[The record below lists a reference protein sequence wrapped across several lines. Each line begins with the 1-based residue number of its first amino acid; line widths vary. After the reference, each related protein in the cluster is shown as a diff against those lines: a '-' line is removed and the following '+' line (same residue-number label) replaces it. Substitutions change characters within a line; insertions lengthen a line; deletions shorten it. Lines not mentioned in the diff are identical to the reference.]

1 MAPSSRLV
9 LVMGAA
15 GSGKT
20 AVGRAL
26 AEAIGASFL
35 DADDLHPPANI
46 ARMAAGLP
54 LDDEARDPW
63 LRAVHA
69 ATLERLAAGDVVLAC
84 SALKPAY
91 RTLLLDGVEEVLIV
105 LLAADRGNLEDRLA
119 ARSEHFMPASLVAS
133 QLADLDPP
141 PDARSVDATRNVMD
155 IVAEVVSLL
164 VR

>member
-1 MAPSSRLV
+1 
-9 LVMGAA
+9 
-15 GSGKT
+15 
-20 AVGRAL
+20 
-26 AEAIGASFL
+26 
-35 DADDLHPPANI
+35 
-46 ARMAAGLP
+46 
-54 LDDEARDPW
+54 
-63 LRAVHA
+63 
-69 ATLERLAAGDVVLAC
+69 VLAC